1 MIKDEQL
8 PKKCHE
14 ERYRCSNLLKPHRP
28 TVKIK
33 EETYATEQ
41 GVQAPPEHTQKN
53 KKITINK
60 SRFGVRVK
68 GSRNLGLT
76 EGDDQSFVFW
86 NGMCGKATGR
96 AKMSLSWLA
105 TWS

>member
-14 ERYRCSNLLKPHRP
+14 ERYRCSNLLEPHRLM
-28 TVKIK
+28 VKIK

-41 GVQAPPEHTQKN
+41 GVQAPPEHTHTP
-53 KKITINK
+53 KKIN
-60 SRFGVRVK
+60 RFGVRVI

-76 EGDDQSFVFW
+76 EGDEQSFVFW
-86 NGMCGKATGR
+86 NGMRGKATGGAR
-96 AKMSLSWLA
+96 RSLSWLV